1 MGLGETVLAVGAGER
16 PASFEQFSAAVDPAW
31 IAAALAATGTASVRR
46 RKLPAEHVVW
56 LVIGMGLFH
65 DRSIAQVVQHLD
77 LVLPMRNGGRGH
89 VTNGAIVQARDQLGA
104 APLAALFAQTAA
116 VWSPA
121 AADATRWRGL
131 AVYGLDGTTL
141 RVADTPENV
150 AHFGRPGSRHGDGA
164 GYPQVRLVALSVL
177 RHHLLAAAALG
188 PYRTSESTLATTLW
202 DAVPARALV
211 ILDRGFCSYA
221 LLHALA
227 EPGRHRHWLVR
238 AKTGRTA
245 LKAQV
250 VRRLGPGDQLVDLQR
265 SQATRATHP
274 TLPATLRVR
283 AVRVHHRGFRP
294 YRLFT
299 SLLDPRAYPATELVA
314 LYHERW
320 ELELT
325 FDEVKTHTLERAEAL
340 RSQAPTRVEQEVW
353 GLLLAYNLLRLVMS
367 HAAPRSAVPPL
378 RLSYRHALL
387 ALRGFWHTAWLSPP
401 GVLPRRLEALL
412 DELALFVL
420 PERRPRRY
428 PRVVKI
434 KMSNFPRKRPRRRR
448 IHAK

>member
-1 MGLGETVLAVGAGER
+1 MGLGEIVLAVGAGER
-16 PASFEQFSAAVDPAW
+16 PASFEQFSAAIDPGW
-31 IAAALAATGTASVRR
+31 IAAALAATETASVRR

-77 LVLPMRNGGRGH
+77 LVLPKRNGGRGH
-89 VTNGAIVQARDQLGA
+89 VTNAAIVQARDHLGA
-104 APLAALFAQTAA
+104 KPLAALFAQTAA
-116 VWSPA
+116 VWSTA
-121 AADATRWRGL
+121 AADTTRWRGL

-150 AHFGRPGSRHGDGA
+150 AHFGRPGSRHGEGA

-177 RHHLLAAAALG
+177 RQHLLAAAALG
-188 PYRTSESTLATTLW
+188 PYRTGELTLAATLW
-202 DAVPARALV
+202 AAVPDRALV

-221 LLHALA
+221 LFHALA
-227 EPGRHRHWLVR
+227 DAARQRHWLVR
-238 AKTGRTA
+238 AKTGRRT
-245 LKAQV
+245 LQV
-250 VRRLGPGDQLVDLQR
+250 RVVHRLGPGDHLVDLTR
-265 SQATRATHP
+265 SHGTRPAHR

-283 AVRVHHRGFRP
+283 TVRVHHRGFRP
-294 YRLFT
+294 YLLFT
-299 SLLDPRAYPATELVA
+299 SLVDPVAYPAAELVA

-367 HAAPRSAVPPL
+367 RAAPRADVSPL

-401 GVLPRRLEALL
+401 GVLPRRLDALL

-434 KMSNFPRKRPRRRR
+434 KMSNFPRKHPHRRR
-448 IHAK
+448 IRVK